1 MTLYAVWVKIPVSAQ
16 DIYLEY
22 EEIYLINDEIFMENE
37 AEITVDENKYGIT
50 LSASEITNLKAAH
63 ENAQDNADKGSEYD
77 LKANIVYSTGDKTEI
92 TFKLYVAKS
101 YERPETPGSSSS
113 IRYIRKDTINSLR
126 STSEWLKADKNA
138 LLREVLNKDLSTLKS
153 YKVTKAKL

>member
-22 EEIYLINDEIFMENE
+22 EEIYLINDEIFMGQE
-37 AEITVDENKYGIT
+37 ADITVSENKYQIT
-50 LSASEITNLKAAH
+50 LAKSEITNLDDAQR
-63 ENAQDNADKGSEYD
+63 NAQDNADKGSEYD

-92 TFKLYVAKS
+92 TFKLYVA
-101 YERPETPGSSSS
+101 EIVEPDRIHDNAS
-113 IRYIRKDTINSLR
+113 IRYIRKDTIDTLR
-126 STSEWLKADKNA
+126 STSSWLNADKNA
-138 LLREVLNKDLSTLKS
+138 LLREVLNKDLSKLKS